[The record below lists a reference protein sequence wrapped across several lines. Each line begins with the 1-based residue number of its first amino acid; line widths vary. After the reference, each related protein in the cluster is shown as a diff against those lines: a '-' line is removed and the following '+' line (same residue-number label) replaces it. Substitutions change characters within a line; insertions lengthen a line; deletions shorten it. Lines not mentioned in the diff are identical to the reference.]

1 VDSSLIQVIAI
12 YALPVVFAITLHEA
26 AHGYVAK
33 RLGDLTAYAAGRVSL
48 NPLRHIDPI
57 GTIALPL
64 TLLALS
70 KLFGSGGI
78 LFGWA
83 KPVPVNFAN
92 LRRPRSGMLSVAA
105 AGPLSNLIMAALWAA
120 ALKIGLMLPMA
131 EIAVPLSLMG
141 AAGIFVNVIFAV
153 LNLLPL
159 PPLDG
164 GRMLM
169 SILPRR
175 IAYNL
180 GRIEPYGFIVLIAL
194 LVFGML
200 SAILWPPIRVI
211 VSLIELA
218 AGLPSGVVFRLAS
231 AV

>member
-12 YALPVVFAITLHEA
+12 YALPVLFAITLHEA

-120 ALKIGLMLPMA
+120 ALKIGLTLPMA

-194 LVFGML
+194 LVLGML
-200 SAILWPPIRVI
+200 SAILWPPIRII
-211 VSLIELA
+211 VSLIEVA